1 VVIPMID
8 HAVLRELAAMLY
20 EDAKSGTGENAGPA
34 VVLADSSPEPDGK
47 LVRRWYEPL
56 LPRRTTII

>member
-1 VVIPMID
+1 MID

-20 EDAKSGTGENAGPA
+20 EDGKSATSESARPA
-34 VVLADSSPEPDGK
+34 MLLADDGTEPDGK
-47 LVRRWYEPL
+47 LVRRWYEAL